1 MVRGR
6 SENDW
11 GFESSAGAAAADNGP
26 LLDVKSSKGSSL
38 PLDRAPI
45 RFHDYN
51 SASPWVYVG
60 CGFTWQSL

>member
-1 MVRGR
+1 MRGR

-11 GFESSAGAAAADNGP
+11 EFENYTGAAAAGNGP

-38 PLDRAPI
+38 RLNRAPI